1 MAKVPLKL
9 LKRLKNKVT
18 MQSIIKH
25 EFSEHIKASQNT
37 LDSIADQ
44 IETASK
50 ICINSLKNGGKI
62 LIMGNGG
69 SAADAQHIAAE
80 LVGRYKT
87 ERKGLPAIALT
98 TDTSAITSIANDYG
112 FLHVFDRQVE
122 ALAHKDDVVIGI
134 STGGTSPNVVNALT
148 SANKLDCKTI
158 GLSGKDG
165 GDFNALC
172 DINLVLNSNDT
183 PRIQEMHI
191 LIGHTI
197 CHLIEQESFKS
208 K

>member
-1 MAKVPLKL
+1 
-9 LKRLKNKVT
+9 

-25 EFSEHIKASQNT
+25 EFSEHIFTAQDTMN
-37 LDSIADQ
+37 SITKQ

-50 ICINSLKNGGKI
+50 ICIKSLKNNGKI

-87 ERKGLPAIALT
+87 ERKGLSAIALT

-112 FLHVFDRQVE
+112 FLHVFDRQIE
-122 ALAHKDDVVIGI
+122 ALAQKDDVAIGI
-134 STGGTSPNVVNALT
+134 STGGTSQNVVNALVT
-148 SANKLDCKTI
+148 ANAIGCKTI
-158 GLSGKDG
+158 GFSGKDG
-165 GDFNALC
+165 GNFNSIC
-172 DINLVLNSNDT
+172 DVNLLVNANDT
-183 PRIQEMHI
+183 ARIQEMHI

-197 CHLIEQESFKS
+197 CHLIELEFS
-208 K
+208 KLK

>member
-1 MAKVPLKL
+1 
-9 LKRLKNKVT
+9 

-50 ICINSLKNGGKI
+50 ICVDSLKNGGKI

-148 SANKLDCKTI
+148 AANKLDCKTI

-165 GDFNALC
+165 GEFNSLC
-172 DINLVLNSNDT
+172 DVNLVVNSNDT